1 MQTKQEF
8 GLELDILEADKLSY
22 RLHKVRHQGPALKD
36 FVTLQAKADQ
46 LIATISYLD
55 QPLRM
60 VEQDA
65 QTAMILLRSET
76 PQLVENNPEYYEL
89 KLHQSGLTEL
99 DYRSYQRQ
107 ETEIMNKDMI
117 LNQRQLERLGKD
129 LKHLSL
135 A

>member
-22 RLHKVRHQGPALKD
+22 RLHKVRHQGSPLNDFSAL
-36 FVTLQAKADQ
+36 QSKADQ
-46 LIATISYLD
+46 LIETISYLD
-55 QPLRM
+55 QPLRL

-65 QTAMILLRSET
+65 QAAIILLRSET
-76 PQLVENNPEYYEL
+76 PHLVEHNPEYYEL
-89 KLHQSGLTEL
+89 KLYQSGLSEL

-107 ETEIMNKDMI
+107 ETETINKDMV
-117 LNQRQLERLGKD
+117 LSQRQLERLGKD

-135 A
+135 V

>member
-22 RLHKVRHQGPALKD
+22 RLHKIRHQGPTLAD
-36 FVTLQAKADQ
+36 FEDLQSKADK
-46 LIATISYLD
+46 LIETLTYLD

-65 QTAMILLRSET
+65 TGAMILLRSET
-76 PQLVENNPEYYEL
+76 PHLVDNNPEYYEL
-89 KLHQSGLTEL
+89 KLHQDGLSEL
-99 DYRSYQRQ
+99 DYRSYQRD
-107 ETEIMNKDMI
+107 ETEIINKDMV
-117 LNQRQLERLGKD
+117 LSQRQLERLGKD
-129 LKHLSL
+129 LQHLSL